1 LQIGL
6 VGLISFSPNVAKHIK
21 YIIINVN
28 SEAMYIIPF
37 ISEFEMLSSTKKV
50 ESSSELETEM
60 ILNILDKDKSI
71 IAIS

>member
-1 LQIGL
+1 
-6 VGLISFSPNVAKHIK
+6 
-21 YIIINVN
+21 VN

-37 ISEFEMLSSTKKV
+37 ISEFEMLSNTKNA
-50 ESSSELETEM
+50 ESNSELETEM

>member
-1 LQIGL
+1 
-6 VGLISFSPNVAKHIK
+6 VGAVSFSPNVAKHIK
-21 YIIINVN
+21 YIIISVN

-37 ISEFEMLSSTKKV
+37 ISEFEMLSNTKNA
-50 ESSSELETEM
+50 ESNSELETEM

>member
-1 LQIGL
+1 
-6 VGLISFSPNVAKHIK
+6 VGVISFSPNVAKHIK
-21 YIIINVN
+21 YTIINVK
-28 SEAMYIIPF
+28 SEAIYIIPF
-37 ISEFEMLSSTKKV
+37 ISEFEMLSSTKNV